1 MSSLS
6 DRHIPPDQQ
15 PDPEEYD
22 YDLDTALICVVG
34 IRSIVPSDAF
44 TAETLGTERTGSG
57 VLIDGGVVL
66 TIGYLI
72 IEAETIWITLSDGT
86 AVPGHILAYD
96 QPTGFGLVQPLA
108 RLDLPGMPLGDSDR
122 ATVGDPV
129 VVAGGG
135 GREDAVA
142 AQIVARQEFAGYWE
156 YVLDDAIFTAPVHPH
171 WGGTAVFGEDGA
183 VVGIG
188 SLQLM
193 ASGGSGEE
201 LPLNMVVPIGL
212 LKPVLDELL
221 AHGRRS
227 QPARPWL
234 GVYATGIENNVVVF
248 GLAGGGPGEEAG
260 MRTGDIVTAV
270 AGRPVDDLASFFRAV
285 WALGDAGTEVP
296 LTLSRDGEVLEVTLV
311 STDRNRMF
319 KQPSLH

>member
-6 DRHIPPDQQ
+6 DWQIPPDLQ
-15 PDPEEYD
+15 PNPEDYD
-22 YDLDTALICVVG
+22 YDLDAALAAVVG

-44 TAETLGTERTGSG
+44 SAETLGTERAGNG
-57 VLIDGGVVL
+57 VLIEGGIVL
-66 TIGYLI
+66 TVGYLI

-108 RLDLPGMPLGDSDR
+108 RLDLPGRPLGDSDR
-122 ATVGDPV
+122 ARVGEPV
-129 VVAGGG
+129 VVAGAG
-135 GREDAVA
+135 GRGDAVA
-142 AQIVARQEFAGYWE
+142 AHVVARQEFAGYWE
-156 YVLDDAIFTAPVHPH
+156 YVLDDAIFTAPMHPH

-183 VVGIG
+183 VAAIG

-193 ASGGSGEE
+193 ASGSSGEE
-201 LPLNMVVPIGL
+201 LPLNMAVPVNI
-212 LKPVLDELL
+212 LKPVLDDLL

-248 GLAGGGPGEEAG
+248 GLASGGPGEEAG
-260 MRTGDIVTAV
+260 MRAGDIVTAV
-270 AGRPVDDLASFFRAV
+270 AGKPVDDLAAFFRTV
-285 WALGDAGTEVP
+285 WALGNAGTEVP
-296 LTLSRDGEVLEVTLV
+296 LTLNRDGEVLEVTLV

-319 KQPSLH
+319 KQPALH